1 MSSEMDVV
9 VLGAGPAGAIAAA
22 RAAELGARTTLV
34 TQHDFGGMAANDG
47 PVPVRTLAHTARLM
61 RDARQLGCYGVTIDE
76 PVLDYSRMLERVR
89 EVVNHVRTI
98 SSLPKQIES
107 RGAPVYENVGR
118 ARFADSPTVVTE
130 SGLHIQADKF
140 IL

>member
-9 VLGAGPAGAIAAA
+9 VLGAGPAGAMAAA
-22 RAAELGARTTLV
+22 RAVELGARTTLV

-76 PVLDYSRMLERVR
+76 PVLDYSRMLERVD
-89 EVVNHVRTI
+89 EVVKHVRTL
-98 SSLPKQIES
+98 SSLRKQIES
-107 RGAPVYENVGR
+107 RGATVYENAGR
-118 ARFADSPTVVTE
+118 TTFLDPHTLITE
-130 SGLHIQADKF
+130 AGLHLHADKF
-140 IL
+140 I